1 MEKAKPF
8 GFTEQT
14 FEACLSNQALF
25 EGLNTIKER
34 GAAFGVQA
42 TPTFF
47 INGQKMEGAL
57 SLADLERAID
67 PLL

>member
-1 MEKAKPF
+1 LEKVKA
-8 GFTEQT
+8 
-14 FEACLSNQALF
+14 
-25 EGLNTIKER
+25 R

-47 INGQKMEGAL
+47 INGKKMEGAL
-57 SLADLERAID
+57 SLANLEQAID